1 MNYRFS
7 FLIPLILL
15 GVSCERQVAAPKPTI
30 AFVEEILNDGENP
43 YNRMLSGIKADKSGD
58 ICILGRSANAHLLA
72 EIFAASDTRDNVD
85 AFEHQDGLA
94 DFAGETITCILDTM
108 DLPYFGFIESNREE
122 MLRESTVKHILAAV
136 DTVIHISP
144 FDEKGMGHKD
154 RSKFIIIADPF
165 LAGYGGFDADTLL
178 SSFGCDIPVVN
189 PIDIML
195 DEVMATGRN
204 SIMAGI
210 LCGKEYSSYGI
221 HSGKFKAK
229 AKEYG
234 ITDADC
240 VVFPIEEDMTSDMVR
255 VFLDKYIGAGFTKP
269 LDAIIIDDYG
279 IEENGIKISLA
290 NLISVLNEESMIYR
304 RLIADDFKI
313 VSSSSSVINYCYNY
327 LRTNNSFTHEITQ
340 PAVSVYYSNSGYG
353 EKEGKTVLISDSYVQ
368 NLR

>member
-1 MNYRFS
+1 M
-7 FLIPLILL
+7 LV
-15 GVSCERQVAAPKPTI
+15 GVSCERQVSAPRPTI

-43 YNRMLSGIKADKSGD
+43 YNCMLSGIKADKSGN

-94 DFAGETITCILDTM
+94 DFAGETISCILDTI
-108 DLPYFGFIESNREE
+108 DLPYYEFIESGREE

-136 DTVIHISP
+136 DTVAHISP

-154 RSKFIIIADPF
+154 RSKIIIIADPF
-165 LAGYGGFDADTLL
+165 LAEYGGFDADTLL
-178 SSFGCDIPVVN
+178 SSFECGIPVVN

-195 DEVMATGRN
+195 DEVMDSGRN

-229 AKEYG
+229 AREYR
-234 ITDADC
+234 INDADC
-240 VVFPIEEDMTSDMVR
+240 VVFPIEGDESSHMIKM
-255 VFLDKYIGAGFTKP
+255 FLDKYIGAGFTKP

-279 IEENGIKISLA
+279 IDENGIKISLA

-304 RLIADDFKI
+304 KLIADDFKI
-313 VSSSSSVINYCYNY
+313 VTSSSSAINYCYNY
-327 LRTNNSFTHEITQ
+327 LRKNNSFTHEISQ
-340 PAVSVYYSNSGYG
+340 PAVSFFYSTSGYG

-368 NLR
+368 NLH

>member
-1 MNYRFS
+1 MNYKLS

-15 GVSCERQVAAPKPTI
+15 CVSCERQVSSPKPTI

-43 YNRMLSGIKADKSGD
+43 YNRMLSGIKADRTGD

-85 AFEHQDGLA
+85 GFEQQDGLA

-108 DLPYFGFIESNREE
+108 DLPYYGFIDSNREE
-122 MLRESTVKHILAAV
+122 MLRESTVRHILAAV
-136 DTVIHISP
+136 DTVTHISP
-144 FDEKGMGHKD
+144 FDEKGIGHRN

-165 LAGYGGFDADTLL
+165 LAEYGAFDADTLL
-178 SSFGCDIPVVN
+178 SSFGCGIPVVN

-195 DEVMATGRN
+195 DEVMTSGQN

-229 AKEYG
+229 AKEHG
-234 ITDADC
+234 IKDADC
-240 VVFPIEEDMTSDMVR
+240 VVFPIGGDESSDMVR

-269 LDAIIIDDYG
+269 LNAIIIDDYG

-290 NLISVLNEESMIYR
+290 NLISVLNEESMTYR
-304 RLIADDFKI
+304 KLIADDFKI
-313 VSSSSSVINYCYNY
+313 VSSSSSVINFCYNY
-327 LRTNNSFTHEITQ
+327 LRENNSFTHNISQ
-340 PAVSVYYSNSGYG
+340 PSVSVYYSNGGYG
-353 EKEGKTVLISDSYVQ
+353 EKEGETVLISNSYVQ
-368 NLR
+368 N

>member
-1 MNYRFS
+1 MNYKLS

-15 GVSCERQVAAPKPTI
+15 GVSCERQVSSPKPTI
-30 AFVEEILNDGENP
+30 DFVEEILNDGENP
-43 YNRMLSGIKADKSGD
+43 YNRMLSGIKTDRTGD

-85 AFEHQDGLA
+85 GFEQQDGLA

-108 DLPYFGFIESNREE
+108 DLPYYGFIDSNREE
-122 MLRESTVKHILAAV
+122 MLRESTVRHILAAV
-136 DTVIHISP
+136 DTVTHISP
-144 FDEKGMGHKD
+144 FDEKGIGHRN

-165 LAGYGGFDADTLL
+165 LAEYGAFDADTLL
-178 SSFGCDIPVVN
+178 SSFGCGIPVVN

-195 DEVMATGRN
+195 DEVMTSGQN

-229 AKEYG
+229 AKEHG
-234 ITDADC
+234 IKDADC
-240 VVFPIEEDMTSDMVR
+240 VVFPIGGDESSDMVR

-269 LDAIIIDDYG
+269 LNAIIIDDYG

-290 NLISVLNEESMIYR
+290 NLISVLNEESMTYR
-304 RLIADDFKI
+304 KLIADDFKI
-313 VSSSSSVINYCYNY
+313 VSSSSSVINFCYNY
-327 LRTNNSFTHEITQ
+327 LRENNSFTHNISQ
-340 PAVSVYYSNSGYG
+340 PSVSVYYSNGGYG
-353 EKEGKTVLISDSYVQ
+353 EKEGETVLISNSYVQ
-368 NLR
+368 N